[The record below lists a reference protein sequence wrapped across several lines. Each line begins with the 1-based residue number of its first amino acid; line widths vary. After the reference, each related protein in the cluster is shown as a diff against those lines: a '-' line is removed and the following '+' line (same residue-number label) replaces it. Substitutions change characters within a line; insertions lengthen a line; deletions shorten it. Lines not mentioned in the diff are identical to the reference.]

1 MTRNLSLFLILMLLG
16 ASSYSQQLYHKWYGK
31 ASDPALVFIH
41 GGPGYNA
48 ASFEIDMAPRLAKL
62 GYQVMVYDQRGCG
75 RSEGLKGEFSYAEAV
90 EDLRALIAERHV
102 AKAHLL
108 GHSFGG
114 TIAVKFAEQHAE
126 MVASIVLISAPM
138 DFPQCFRAIQENCR
152 KKMEA
157 KNDERGLKSLD
168 ALAKM
173 DTTRLEYSGTN
184 FMYAMGNGLY
194 TPDKEMAEG
203 AKVKKKLAKSSLA
216 PWLKKSSFAPVTGFF
231 EKENYTTNDHLP
243 ALVEIVK
250 TVKVCGIYGQ
260 DDGLFNEASLQ
271 DLETVIG
278 GNNMYLLYNASH
290 AVFLDDPMGFIDA
303 LMEILKE

>member
-1 MTRNLSLFLILMLLG
+1 MLLG
-16 ASSYSQQLYHKWYGK
+16 ASSYSQQLYHKWFGK

-75 RSEGLKGEFSYAEAV
+75 RSEDLKGEFSYAEAV
-90 EDLRALIAERHV
+90 EDLHTLIAERKV

-114 TIAVKFAEQHAE
+114 TIAVKFAEKHPD

-152 KKMEA
+152 QKMEA
-157 KNDERGLKSLD
+157 KNDERGLKSLE

-173 DTTRLEYSGTN
+173 DTTQLEYSGTN

-194 TPDKEMAEG
+194 TPDQDMPEG
-203 AKVKKKLAKSSLA
+203 AKVKKKMAKNDLS
-216 PWLKKSSFAPVTGFF
+216 PWLKKSSFAPVKGFY
-231 EKENYTTNDHLP
+231 EKEHYTTNNHTPL
-243 ALVEIVK
+243 LVEISK
-250 TVKVCGIYGQ
+250 TVKVNGIFGE
-260 DDGLFNEASLQ
+260 DDGLFNKASLQ
-271 DLETVIG
+271 ALENVMG
-278 GNNMYLLYNASH
+278 GSHFYVLYNASH
-290 AVFLDDPMGFIDA
+290 AVFLDDPIGFVDA
-303 LMEILKE
+303 LMEILRE